1 MAECACEDGLSVKFH
16 ALPDHHCIATDAF
29 GGRAFA
35 NRSAAREGKADFTC
49 HIPPLL
55 VLVKRFMAVI
65 KCSEAARAV
74 IKDYLPKI
82 PGHNRA
88 SIIGIRPAFTFIK
101 VKFRLGKAGRQQEG
115 NPKTSR
121 LICFRP

>member
-1 MAECACEDGLSVKFH
+1 MHSLIITVSPPTPLAAGLLPTALLPGRVKQI
-16 ALPDHHCIATDAF
+16 LPAI
-29 GGRAFA
+29 
-35 NRSAAREGKADFTC
+35 S
-49 HIPPLL
+49 PPLL